1 MIALVDNAILT
12 GDGLLVLSLI
22 RLAALSSGLIIYV
35 SSGFFRDSAGRRGG
49 GEVRVYIRARVHVRG
64 WLFLLL
70 IHDRRFDVERINQN
84 DIILRIHQLA
94 IMVIIANV
102 CR

>member
-35 SSGFFRDSAGRRGG
+35 SSGFFRDSAGVGRGAC
-49 GEVRVYIRARVHVRG
+49 IRARVHVRG

>member
-35 SSGFFRDSAGRRGG
+35 SSGFFRDSAGAGRGAC
-49 GEVRVYIRARVHVRG
+49 IRARVHVRG

>member
-1 MIALVDNAILT
+1 MKGVAEN
-12 GDGLLVLSLI
+12 GL
-22 RLAALSSGLIIYV
+22 ATP
-35 SSGFFRDSAGRRGG
+35 
-49 GEVRVYIRARVHVRG
+49 G

-70 IHDRRFDVERINQN
+70 IHDRRFDAERINQN

>member
-1 MIALVDNAILT
+1 MFRQD
-12 GDGLLVLSLI
+12 
-22 RLAALSSGLIIYV
+22 SSVTVRG
-35 SSGFFRDSAGRRGG
+35 RGG
-49 GEVRVYIRARVHVRG
+49 GCIQARVHVRG

>member
-35 SSGFFRDSAGRRGG
+35 SSGFFRDSAGARRDAC
-49 GEVRVYIRARVHVRG
+49 IRARVHVRG

>member
-35 SSGFFRDSAGRRGG
+35 SSGFFRDSAGAGE

>member
-1 MIALVDNAILT
+1 MFRQD
-12 GDGLLVLSLI
+12 
-22 RLAALSSGLIIYV
+22 SSV
-35 SSGFFRDSAGRRGG
+35 TSGQEGRRMAGW
-49 GEVRVYIRARVHVRG
+49 RTRG
-64 WLFLLL
+64 WPFLLL

>member
-1 MIALVDNAILT
+1 MTV
-12 GDGLLVLSLI
+12 
-22 RLAALSSGLIIYV
+22 
-35 SSGFFRDSAGRRGG
+35 RGG
-49 GEVRVYIRARVHVRG
+49 GRAPVFVRG

>member
-1 MIALVDNAILT
+1 MFRQDSSC
-12 GDGLLVLSLI
+12 DG
-22 RLAALSSGLIIYV
+22 
-35 SSGFFRDSAGRRGG
+35 AGVGG
-49 GEVRVYIRARVHVRG
+49 GARVFVRG